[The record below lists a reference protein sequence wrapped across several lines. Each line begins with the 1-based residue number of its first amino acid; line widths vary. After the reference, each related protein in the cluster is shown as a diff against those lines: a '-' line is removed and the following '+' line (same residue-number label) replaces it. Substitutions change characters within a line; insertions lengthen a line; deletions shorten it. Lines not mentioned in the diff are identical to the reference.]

1 LSTSPSQV
9 VQYLEDNYIASQRSG
24 KDKLAIENEAR
35 RFVTKGLVS
44 VLKDIE
50 VASLNIDQL
59 LQMQTMAVDSLTED
73 VSLIK
78 SRLHGMKSQQLL
90 SSLEEMKA
98 TSTAPT
104 NAIQPQE
111 RVSVRTVKVDYPVG
125 QAAKKPRG
133 NNEQTDA
140 LSEMEASIGDESTTM
155 QAPQPQR
162 RRIPIEERYVRTA
175 VCE

>member
-1 LSTSPSQV
+1 
-9 VQYLEDNYIASQRSG
+9 
-24 KDKLAIENEAR
+24 
-35 RFVTKGLVS
+35 
-44 VLKDIE
+44 LKDIE

-98 TSTAPT
+98 TSTVPA
-104 NAIQPQE
+104 NAMQKEE
-111 RVSVRTVKVDYPVG
+111 RVSVRTVKVDYPIV

-133 NNEQTDA
+133 NNEHADA
-140 LSEMEASIGDESTTM
+140 LSEMEASLGEESTAV

-162 RRIPIEERYVRTA
+162 RRIPIEERYGCTPRCKKCIFYPLLLCVTPGWP
-175 VCE
+175 C